1 MAGALG
7 GVPVLAVPSVYA
19 QVAPAFGVDEAPQ
32 VNAEPPAFALHV
44 LREGELSSQVV
55 PYSA

>member
-1 MAGALG
+1 
-7 GVPVLAVPSVYA
+7 
-19 QVAPAFGVDEAPQ
+19 VAPVFTVDEAPQ

-44 LREGELSSQVV
+44 LREGELSSHFV